1 MRDYPKVELEIA
13 EMVTA
18 DIVDALRRDRIDAAL
33 VAGGTCGEGIQ
44 EHELFDDRFHLYVSR
59 ENPLFERTNV
69 RIEDIDL
76 KELVLLSPGHCMRDQ
91 IIELCQAKREVPSHY
106 TFESGSLDTLMRIVD
121 YTHCVT
127 IIPEM
132 AVEYIL
138 RSIVVRSKRWPRGL
152 LRARSPWPCAGPMS
166 KVRSSKP

>member
-1 MRDYPKVELEIA
+1 M
-13 EMVTA
+13 
-18 DIVDALRRDRIDAAL
+18 
-33 VAGGTCGEGIQ
+33 
-44 EHELFDDRFHLYVSR
+44 SR

-132 AVEYIL
+132 AVEYIPAEHRCQVKTL
-138 RSIVVRSKRWPRGL
+138 AKGATSRKIAVAVRRTYVKSSIIKALIDTIL
-152 LRARSPWPCAGPMS
+152 L
-166 KVRSSKP
+166 KVSRQ